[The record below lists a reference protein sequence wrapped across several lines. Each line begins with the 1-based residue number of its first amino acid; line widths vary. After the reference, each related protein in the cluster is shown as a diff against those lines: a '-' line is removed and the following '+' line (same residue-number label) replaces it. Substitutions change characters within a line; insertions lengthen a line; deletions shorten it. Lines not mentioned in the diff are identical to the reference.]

1 MEGRPMEVKEDV
13 WKFFEDFGEEDQQ
26 RPCLNEVNFKKISSE
41 DNSVLI
47 SRFGEEEIKE
57 TIWDCGSS
65 KSLGLDRFNFKFIK
79 EIWHILKSDIVKF
92 LDDFPTSDNF
102 TRGTNASFIALI
114 PTIEEQQGWW
124 GGDYRSI
131 SLVGCMYKV
140 VAKVLAKRL
149 QKVLHGVID
158 ERQCAFLGGRNL
170 FHCALIA
177 NEVVDEARRKKKKC
191 MILKVDYEKMYD
203 SICWKFLFYMTRR
216 LCFDKIWIGWIYG
229 CLSTSSIFILVNGSP
244 LREFKL
250 QRDLRQDN
258 PLAPFLFT
266 MVVEGLS
273 GMTREACHKNIFE
286 GYRVGVGGV
295 EVSLLQYTNDTF
307 LLVR

>member
-102 TRGTNASFIALI
+102 TGGTNASFIALI

-124 GGDYRSI
+124 GGGLQIYFF
-131 SLVGCMYKV
+131 G
-140 VAKVLAKRL
+140 RL
-149 QKVLHGVID
+149 YV
-158 ERQCAFLGGRNL
+158 
-170 FHCALIA
+170 
-177 NEVVDEARRKKKKC
+177 
-191 MILKVDYEKMYD
+191 
-203 SICWKFLFYMTRR
+203 
-216 LCFDKIWIGWIYG
+216 
-229 CLSTSSIFILVNGSP
+229 
-244 LREFKL
+244 
-250 QRDLRQDN
+250 
-258 PLAPFLFT
+258 
-266 MVVEGLS
+266 
-273 GMTREACHKNIFE
+273 
-286 GYRVGVGGV
+286 
-295 EVSLLQYTNDTF
+295 
-307 LLVR
+307 

>member
-1 MEGRPMEVKEDV
+1 MD
-13 WKFFEDFGEEDQQ
+13 
-26 RPCLNEVNFKKISSE
+26 
-41 DNSVLI
+41 
-47 SRFGEEEIKE
+47 E
-57 TIWDCGSS
+57 T
-65 KSLGLDRFNFKFIK
+65 
-79 EIWHILKSDIVKF
+79 
-92 LDDFPTSDNF
+92 
-102 TRGTNASFIALI
+102 
-114 PTIEEQQGWW
+114 
-124 GGDYRSI
+124 
-131 SLVGCMYKV
+131 
-140 VAKVLAKRL
+140 
-149 QKVLHGVID
+149 
-158 ERQCAFLGGRNL
+158 
-170 FHCALIA
+170 
-177 NEVVDEARRKKKKC
+177 RRKKKKC